1 MTSPASELG
10 SRSTRRPALASRAPQ
25 AFWRPF
31 DAMVSRTLS
40 GTQVFGCAPMGA
52 ALLVLAALCG
62 GTARAQGLAQGLARV
77 PGPDARPLL
86 LAALA
91 AADGT
96 ARGVLTGE
104 LADAIT
110 RRFDATGPL
119 YIDVTTL
126 RRYQQTG
133 CARLNVLFWQDGV
146 KLPGVAAPRRQT
158 IEFGLNYCADGLPP
172 RSLR

>member
-1 MTSPASELG
+1 MSQCTSG
-10 SRSTRRPALASRAPQ
+10 S
-25 AFWRPF
+25 
-31 DAMVSRTLS
+31 TLVIAC
-40 GTQVFGCAPMGA
+40 GRVGA
-52 ALLVLAALCG
+52 VLLVLATLWG
-62 GTARAQGLAQGLARV
+62 GNSRAQDLSRV
-77 PGPDARPLL
+77 PVPDARPLL

-110 RRFDATGPL
+110 RRFDATSPL
-119 YIDVTTL
+119 YIDITTL

-133 CARLNVLFWQDGV
+133 CARLKVLFWQEGV

-158 IEFGLNYCADGLPP
+158 IEFELNYCADGLPP